1 MTRRSGLT
9 MVEVLSSLVLV
20 AVILSAGGRLF
31 RDGWVAL
38 HRSIRHADA
47 HQTVTLLMRRWQ
59 TAIGDTD
66 PATWRA
72 DERSF
77 RAGTLSVVQEGEQ
90 LVFSA
95 GERVQAS
102 YGVGEQACNFGVER
116 SPGAADRAILT
127 VSMSRGPSR
136 RPRVEDLRIVA
147 CGGAR

>member
-9 MVEVLSSLVLV
+9 MVELLSSLVLV

-102 YGVGEQACNFGVER
+102 YGLGAQACNFGIER
-116 SPGAADRAILT
+116 TPGAADRAILT